1 MNKSRTKVEHSFEQ
15 FNQSP
20 KQNRITTLFMTFD
33 SCEQM
38 KNYWIGEEKE
48 ARMDLQQIWLPYFGS
63 NNGTKGWYTTHSY
76 SGNSAQ
82 VQWNSFA
89 VPFQSISVITI
100 QHSNWKSKQKQ
111 KKNWIGK
118 LVSLHRV
125 RSVVFNKTTHT
136 NNKKNNWFY
145 KSIEFDR

>member
-48 ARMDLQQIWLPYFGS
+48 VRMDLQQI
-63 NNGTKGWYTTHSY
+63 
-76 SGNSAQ
+76 
-82 VQWNSFA
+82 
-89 VPFQSISVITI
+89 
-100 QHSNWKSKQKQ
+100 
-111 KKNWIGK
+111 
-118 LVSLHRV
+118 
-125 RSVVFNKTTHT
+125 
-136 NNKKNNWFY
+136 
-145 KSIEFDR
+145 